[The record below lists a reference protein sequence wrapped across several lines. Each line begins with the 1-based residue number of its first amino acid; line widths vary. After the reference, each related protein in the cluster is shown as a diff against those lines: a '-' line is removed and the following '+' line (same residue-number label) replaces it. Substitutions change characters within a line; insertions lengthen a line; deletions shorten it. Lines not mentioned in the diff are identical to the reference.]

1 MDAQTIRYAKCI
13 YCNLIIALFHNHL
26 QKQQSIHH
34 RDSPLII
41 WMETNNVTSQLVSHC
56 CTFFLYL
63 KLITVW
69 GTLINCNQNSELS
82 STTPD
87 RSSAKVTD
95 RTNPPILSR
104 LGSDRLDDSRCKK
117 KTAAATDHDRLTE
130 PKRIVIKIS
139 LSGWQHAIELLSVRT
154 VRSDHGVVVGMTVR
168 AKNLTL
174 IMPKKPSKPPP
185 HHATSVA
192 HPSIMNEWVE

>member
-1 MDAQTIRYAKCI
+1 MNGNKQCHFSVGFSLLYFLSLFEIDNSLRNPNQLQSEFRIII
-13 YCNLIIALFHNHL
+13 YHPW
-26 QKQQSIHH
+26 
-34 RDSPLII
+34 PLISKGD
-41 WMETNNVTSQLVSHC
+41 WP
-56 CTFFLYL
+56 
-63 KLITVW
+63 
-69 GTLINCNQNSELS
+69 NQS
-82 STTPD
+82 PY
-87 RSSAKVTD
+87 
-95 RTNPPILSR
+95 ILSR

-117 KTAAATDHDRLTE
+117 TAAATDRLTE

-154 VRSDHGVVVGMTVR
+154 VRSDHGIVVGMTVR

-192 HPSIMNEWVE
+192 HPSIMNKWVE

>member
-1 MDAQTIRYAKCI
+1 MNGNKQCHFSVGFSLLYFLSLFEIDNSLRNPNQLQSEFRIII
-13 YCNLIIALFHNHL
+13 YHPW
-26 QKQQSIHH
+26 
-34 RDSPLII
+34 PLISKGDWPNQSPYFI
-41 WMETNNVTSQLVSHC
+41 SVG
-56 CTFFLYL
+56 
-63 KLITVW
+63 VW
-69 GTLINCNQNSELS
+69 
-82 STTPD
+82 
-87 RSSAKVTD
+87 SA
-95 RTNPPILSR
+95 
-104 LGSDRLDDSRCKK
+104 GWFAMQK

-139 LSGWQHAIELLSVRT
+139 LSGWQHAIELSVRT
-154 VRSDHGVVVGMTVR
+154 VRSDHGIVVGMTVR